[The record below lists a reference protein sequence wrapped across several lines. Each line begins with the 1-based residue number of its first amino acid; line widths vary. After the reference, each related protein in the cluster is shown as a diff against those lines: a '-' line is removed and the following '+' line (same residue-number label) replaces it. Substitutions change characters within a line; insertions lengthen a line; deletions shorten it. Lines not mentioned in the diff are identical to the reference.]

1 MCNQRVVEYICAFL
15 WAKRRM
21 IYVPTICLQLVL
33 MMFFSSTHTQR
44 ERESDT
50 DTRIRTCVI
59 IYLLMSVQVGES
71 VRTRSALCSPISDW
85 PVRANRN
92 QNSRKDGAD
101 DGAD

>member
-1 MCNQRVVEYICAFL
+1 MGKASYDLCAHNLPAVSFDD
-15 WAKRRM
+15 
-21 IYVPTICLQLVL
+21 VL
-33 MMFFSSTHTQR
+33 FEHTQIQT
-44 ERESDT
+44 DT
-50 DTRIRTCVI
+50 DTQIDTRIRTCVI